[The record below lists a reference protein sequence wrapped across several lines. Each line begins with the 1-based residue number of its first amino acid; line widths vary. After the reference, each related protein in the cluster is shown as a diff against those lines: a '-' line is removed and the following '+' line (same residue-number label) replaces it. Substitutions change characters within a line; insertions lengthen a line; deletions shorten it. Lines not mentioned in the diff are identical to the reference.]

1 MKPTAH
7 QTKMVHHLGV
17 WESFSGLAER
27 RLATSLPGVQQY
39 SDYGAA
45 VSNVN
50 AYGPNVL
57 GEVLSRR

>member
-1 MKPTAH
+1 
-7 QTKMVHHLGV
+7 MVHHLGV

-57 GEVLSRR
+57 GKVLSRR